1 MLAAQYEIICEQVSD
16 LSHTAEASRLA
27 PAPGG
32 FRLRAFLVERRIW
45 LGGELHQA
53 IVARQAKVHGAR
65 PCLQLEG
72 QRFCPAITRLRPS
85 LAEGFIK
92 I

>member
-16 LSHTAEASRLA
+16 LSHTRPRPLDSLQPLVVSDFA
-27 PAPGG
+27 PFLWSEG
-32 FRLRAFLVERRIW
+32 FG

-72 QRFCPAITRLRPS
+72 QRFVRRLPDFGRRWQRDS
-85 LAEGFIK
+85 
-92 I
+92 